1 MNYGCLSDYLKTL
14 PENTVFRV
22 WKKNTILNQVE
33 KSELQSVYEIDVPYF
48 VHIRAVIDLPNGDL
62 LLAVESSEC
71 KGYIDYYKLSEIDFA
86 RVGLD
91 NED

>member
-1 MNYGCLSDYLKTL
+1 MNYGCLGDYLKTL

-22 WKKNTILNQVE
+22 WKKKTILNQE
-33 KSELQSVYEIDVPYF
+33 ESELQSVYENDVAYF
-48 VHIRAVIDLPNGDL
+48 VHIRAVIDLPDGDL

-71 KGYIDYYKLSEIDFA
+71 KGYVDYYKLSEIDFA
-86 RVGLD
+86 KVGLD